1 MGTMASERTT
11 LFSKDGIS
19 VVASSS
25 SSSSPSSSSANGGG
39 GLIITLFL
47 NRHIEKNVI
56 NQTMVSLLIEAL
68 DCIDSHPV
76 SSGTASKALIITGLN
91 VDADGAVSEATSKF
105 FGNGLDLQWML
116 DNNSN
121 NKNKDGSGRSSKIM
135 STSETI
141 ELYNSNILARIL
153 TLPYRT
159 VAAINGHCIGAGLFL
174 ALACDYRLMR
184 HDKGYIQWPEAKLGM
199 RLTKGFAELSKAKC
213 ASSINVIREG
223 IVGAKR
229 YSPTEALHYG
239 IIDAMYP
246 IELLYNEA
254 IKLAS
259 MGLPEALQLDY
270 YNPVAITEMK
280 MEIYT
285 DAYRALTFG
294 KVDDMPHSRI

>member
-1 MGTMASERTT
+1 
-11 LFSKDGIS
+11 
-19 VVASSS
+19 
-25 SSSSPSSSSANGGG
+25 
-39 GLIITLFL
+39 
-47 NRHIEKNVI
+47 
-56 NQTMVSLLIEAL
+56 MVSLLIEAL

-91 VDADGAVSEATSKF
+91 LDADGAVSEATSKF

-116 DNNSN
+116 DNDSN
-121 NKNKDGSGRSSKIM
+121 NDNKDGSGSKTTM

-184 HDKGYIQWPEAKLGM
+184 YDKGYIQWPEAKLGM

-213 ASSINVIREG
+213 ACSINVIREG

-285 DAYRALTFG
+285 DAYRALKFG
-294 KVDDMPHSRI
+294 KVDDMPYSRI